1 MLEALNK
8 IHDSSDLDKLEEKWS
23 NSGLVVVGVHR

>member
-8 IHDSSDLDKLEEKWS
+8 IQNSTDLAKLEEKWS
-23 NSGLVVVGVHR
+23 NSGLVVVGIHR